1 MYTAD
6 PRLQDISWKLMA
18 AHTVLVL
25 GNPTARHLRL
35 LDGLPPETSIAVGET
50 LEAFGSLAPT
60 ADVIFHTTTDAAL
73 WPALLAMTP
82 NLQWAHS
89 LWVGIDKLLTPEF
102 KASPIPLTNARGAY
116 SKSLAEFCILGILF
130 HAKNMRRLLQQ
141 EKEAHWEKFDSTEI
155 YGQTLGIIGYG
166 DIGKE
171 IGKRGHGMG
180 LKVHAMRRNPAQS
193 AGDPILE
200 KSYGPDQMNEM
211 LAVCDYVAL
220 ALPQTPGT
228 VGVVGKKEF
237 AAMKRSAVVLNV
249 GRGTAIN
256 EADLVAAL
264 QDGTI
269 AGAALDVFENEP
281 LPKSSPLWAMDNC
294 FISPH
299 TADNTHT
306 WLEDSTRI
314 FVENFQLYSAD
325 QPLRNIVD
333 KQAGY

>member
-1 MYTAD
+1 M
-6 PRLQDISWKLMA
+6 
-18 AHTVLVL
+18 
-25 GNPTARHLRL
+25 
-35 LDGLPPETSIAVGET
+35 
-50 LEAFGSLAPT
+50 EAFKSLAPT

-73 WPALLAMTP
+73 WPALLEMTP
-82 NLQWAHS
+82 NLKWAHS

-102 KASPIPLTNARGAY
+102 KAGAIPLTNARGAY

-130 HAKNMRRLLQQ
+130 QAKNVRRLLRQ
-141 EKEAHWEKFDSTEI
+141 EAAAHWEKFDSTEI

-171 IGKRGHGMG
+171 IAKRGHGMG

-193 AGDPILE
+193 AGDPLLE
-200 KSYGPDQMNEM
+200 KSYGPDQLHEM

-220 ALPQTPGT
+220 ALPQTADT
-228 VGVVGKKEF
+228 VGVIGAKEF
-237 AAMKRSAVVLNV
+237 AAMKRTAVVLNV

-264 QDGTI
+264 QNGTI
-269 AGAALDVFENEP
+269 HSASLDVFETEP

-306 WLEDSTRI
+306 WLDDSTRI
-314 FVENFQLYSAD
+314 FLENFKLYAAG

>member
-1 MYTAD
+1 
-6 PRLQDISWKLMA
+6 
-18 AHTVLVL
+18 
-25 GNPTARHLRL
+25 
-35 LDGLPPETSIAVGET
+35 
-50 LEAFGSLAPT
+50 
-60 ADVIFHTTTDAAL
+60 
-73 WPALLAMTP
+73 
-82 NLQWAHS
+82 
-89 LWVGIDKLLTPEF
+89 
-102 KASPIPLTNARGAY
+102 
-116 SKSLAEFCILGILF
+116 LAEFCILGILF
-130 HAKNMRRLLQQ
+130 QAKNVRRLLRQ
-141 EKEAHWEKFDSTEI
+141 EAAAHWEKFDSTEI

-171 IGKRGHGMG
+171 IAKRGHGMG

-193 AGDPILE
+193 AGDPLLE
-200 KSYGPDQMNEM
+200 KSYGPDQLHEM

-220 ALPQTPGT
+220 ALPQTADT
-228 VGVVGKKEF
+228 VGVIGAKEF
-237 AAMKRSAVVLNV
+237 AAMKRTAVVLNV

-264 QDGTI
+264 QNGTI
-269 AGAALDVFENEP
+269 HSASLDVFETEP

-306 WLEDSTRI
+306 WLDDSTRI
-314 FVENFQLYSAD
+314 FLENFKLYAAG

>member
-1 MYTAD
+1 
-6 PRLQDISWKLMA
+6 MA

-35 LDGLPPETSIAVGET
+35 LDQLPPETNIAVGES
-50 LEAFGSLAPT
+50 LEAFANLAPT

-73 WPALLAMTP
+73 WPALLQTTP
-82 NLQWAHS
+82 HLKWAHS

-130 HAKNMRRLLQQ
+130 QAKNVRRLLRQ
-141 EKEAHWEKFDSTEI
+141 EAAAHWEKFDSTEI
-155 YGQTLGIIGYG
+155 HGQTIGIVGYG
-166 DIGKE
+166 DIGQE
-171 IGKRGHGMG
+171 VGKRAHGMG
-180 LKVHAMRRNPAQS
+180 LKVHAMRRNPANS
-193 AGDPILE
+193 AHDPILE
-200 KSYGPDQMNEM
+200 KNYGPDQLHEM

-228 VGVVGKKEF
+228 VSLMGAAEF
-237 AAMKRSAVVLNV
+237 KAMKRSAVVLNV

-256 EADLVAAL
+256 EAALVEAL
-264 QDGTI
+264 QNGTI
-269 AGAALDVFENEP
+269 AGASLDVFENEP
-281 LPKSSPLWAMDNC
+281 LPKESPLWAMENC

-306 WLEDSTRI
+306 WLDDSTKI
-314 FVENFQLYSAD
+314 FLDNFARYTAGE
-325 QPLRNIVD
+325 PLRNIVD

>member
-1 MYTAD
+1 
-6 PRLQDISWKLMA
+6 MA
-18 AHTVLVL
+18 VHTVLVL
-25 GNPTARHLRL
+25 GNPTAHHLRL
-35 LDGLPPETSIAVGET
+35 LDLLPPETNLAVGET
-50 LEAFGSLAPT
+50 LEAFERLAPT

-73 WPALLAMTP
+73 WPALLKMTP
-82 NLQWAHS
+82 NLQWTHS

-130 HAKNMRRLLQQ
+130 QAKNVRRLLRQ
-141 EKEAHWEKFDSTEI
+141 EAAAHWEKFDSTEI
-155 YGQTLGIIGYG
+155 HGQTIGIIGYG
-166 DIGKE
+166 DIGQE
-171 IGKRGHGMG
+171 IGKRAHGMG
-180 LKVHAMRRNPAQS
+180 LKVHAVRRNAAQS

-200 KSYGPDQMNEM
+200 KVYGPDQMHEM
-211 LAVCDYVAL
+211 LGICDYIAL

-228 VGVVGKKEF
+228 VGVVGAKEF
-237 AAMKRSAVVLNV
+237 AAMKRTAVVLNV

-264 QDGTI
+264 QNGTI
-269 AGAALDVFENEP
+269 AGASLDVFENEP
-281 LPKSSPLWAMDNC
+281 LPKESPLWAMDNC

-306 WLEDSTRI
+306 WLDDSTKI
-314 FVENFQLYSAD
+314 FIENFKRYEAGEA
-325 QPLRNIVD
+325 LRNIVD

>member
-1 MYTAD
+1 
-6 PRLQDISWKLMA
+6 MA

-35 LDGLPPETSIAVGET
+35 LDHLPPETSIAVGET
-50 LEAFGSLAPT
+50 LEAFRSLAPT

-73 WPALLAMTP
+73 WPALLEMTP
-82 NLQWAHS
+82 HLQWAHS
-89 LWVGIDKLLTPEF
+89 LWVGVDKLLTTEF

-130 HAKNMRRLLQQ
+130 HAKNVRRLLRQ
-141 EKEAHWEKFDSTEI
+141 EQAAHWEKFDSTEI
-155 YGQTLGIIGYG
+155 HGQTLGIIGYG
-166 DIGKE
+166 DIGQE
-171 IGKRGHGMG
+171 IAKRGHGMG

-193 AGDPILE
+193 ANDPLLE
-200 KSYGPDQMNEM
+200 KSYGPGQMHEM

-220 ALPQTPGT
+220 ALPQTPDT
-228 VGVVGKKEF
+228 VGVVGAAEF
-237 AAMKRSAVVLNV
+237 AAMKRTAVVLNV

-264 QDGTI
+264 QNGTI
-269 AGAALDVFENEP
+269 HAAALDVFETEP

-314 FVENFQLYSAD
+314 FLENFKRFDAGA
-325 QPLRNIVD
+325 PLRNIVD

>member
-1 MYTAD
+1 
-6 PRLQDISWKLMA
+6 MA

-35 LDGLPPETSIAVGET
+35 LDQLPPETNVAVGET
-50 LEAFGSLAPT
+50 LEAFANLAPQ
-60 ADVIFHTTTDAAL
+60 ADVIFQTSTDSSL
-73 WPALLAMTP
+73 WPALHAMTP
-82 NLQWAHS
+82 QLKWVHS
-89 LWVGIDKLLTPEF
+89 LWVGVDKLLTPEF
-102 KASPIPLTNARGAY
+102 LASPVPLTNARGAY

-130 HAKNMRRLLQQ
+130 HAKNVRRLLRQ
-141 EKEAHWEKFDSTEI
+141 EAAAHWEKFDSTEI

-171 IGKRGHGMG
+171 IAKRGQGMG
-180 LKVHAMRRNPAQS
+180 LKVHALRRNPAQS
-193 AGDPILE
+193 VGDAVLE
-200 KSYGPDQMNEM
+200 KSYGPGQMHEM

-220 ALPQTPGT
+220 ALPHTPDT
-228 VGVVGKKEF
+228 VGVMGKQEF

-256 EADLVAAL
+256 EAELIAAL
-264 QDGTI
+264 EAGTI
-269 AGAALDVFENEP
+269 AGAALDVFESEP
-281 LPKSSPLWAMDNC
+281 LPASSPLWKMDNC

-306 WLEDSTRI
+306 WLDDSTQI
-314 FVENFQLYSAD
+314 FVDNFRRYAAGE
-325 QPLRNIVD
+325 PLRNIVD